1 MAGPSLHF
9 THQVMC
15 PGTGLGPSRG
25 RGAPGVGELPQGWA
39 LCSLSKYE
47 QTVLK
52 TERGA
57 GAEMTMT
64 VTLGKSPSLSGA
76 GLDCGLSPEHIP
88 LVPSPCLSRPRD
100 PILPEANY
108 TYPTIPQI
116 SPVPDPVPR
125 RKSPKDREGHVTQFL
140 FGLGPVFQY

>member
-1 MAGPSLHF
+1 M
-9 THQVMC
+9 
-15 PGTGLGPSRG
+15 
-25 RGAPGVGELPQGWA
+25 GEVPQGWA

-64 VTLGKSPSLSGA
+64 VTLGKPPSLSEA
-76 GLDCGLSPEHIP
+76 GLDCVLSPEHIP
-88 LVPSPCLSRPRD
+88 LVPSPCLSRLRD

-108 TYPTIPQI
+108 EPVPLPPTIPQI
-116 SPVPDPVPR
+116 HPILDPVPC
-125 RKSPKDREGHVTQFL
+125 RKSPKDREGRAAQFL
-140 FGLGPVFQY
+140 FGLGLGPVFQY

>member
-1 MAGPSLHF
+1 MGS
-9 THQVMC
+9 V
-15 PGTGLGPSRG
+15 
-25 RGAPGVGELPQGWA
+25 PQGWA

-57 GAEMTMT
+57 GAEMIMTMT
-64 VTLGKSPSLSGA
+64 MTMTLGKSPSLSEA

-88 LVPSPCLSRPRD
+88 LVPSPCLSRLRD

-108 TYPTIPQI
+108 TYPTSYHPTNT
-116 SPVPDPVPR
+116 SCP
-125 RKSPKDREGHVTQFL
+125 
-140 FGLGPVFQY
+140 GPSAT